1 MQLKLDEWDSAIQS
15 YREALKHQ
23 QGIEGQVQIRL
34 KLADAFRQKE
44 DTEDA
49 LAEVQNCRKLIE
61 KELPRRNSIP
71 DSRQKLL
78 KVQEDVLLRLAKLS
92 QSVLQDEG
100 QDQMISAETEKHLLT
115 AIECY
120 EQLFETQ
127 RARAE
132 SNTEGERLV
141 ELLQQITSL
150 KLTLAPPAARAVIK
164 LAMKQQQQ
172 APVEDKLMHEL
183 VVRLL
188 SGPVA
193 PSAFMDKLLEKA
205 VGVDTMKDTEAEL
218 RAVIQF
224 TSTI

>member
-1 MQLKLDEWDSAIQS
+1 MQLKLSEWDNAIQS

-34 KLADAFRQKE
+34 KLSDAFRHKE
-44 DTEDA
+44 DTEEA
-49 LAEVQNCRKLIE
+49 LAEVQSCRKLIE

-120 EQLFETQ
+120 EQLFEAQ

-132 SNTEGERLV
+132 SNSEGERLV
-141 ELLQQITSL
+141 ELLQQIISL
-150 KLTLAPPAARAVIK
+150 KLTLAPPAARTVIK
-164 LAMKQQQQ
+164 LATRQQQQ
-172 APVEDKLMHEL
+172 CPIEDKAMHEL

-205 VGVDTMKDTEAEL
+205 VSPETMKDTESEL
-218 RAVIQF
+218 KAIIQF
-224 TSTI
+224 TSSI

>member
-1 MQLKLDEWDSAIQS
+1 MGEWDSAIHS

-23 QGIEGQVQIRL
+23 QGIEEQVQIRL

-49 LAEVQNCRKLIE
+49 LSEVQSCRKLIE
-61 KELPRRNSIP
+61 KELPRRNSMP
-71 DSRQKLL
+71 DSRQRLL

-92 QSVLQDEG
+92 QSVLQDDKH
-100 QDQMISAETEKHLLT
+100 DQMISSETEKHLKT
-115 AIECY
+115 AIQCY
-120 EQLFETQ
+120 EQLFEAQ

-141 ELLQQITSL
+141 ELLQQITNL
-150 KLTLAPPAARAVIK
+150 KLILAPPAARAVIK
-164 LAMKQQQQ
+164 LATKQQHQSQ
-172 APVEDKLMHEL
+172 VEDKAMHEL

-205 VGVDTMKDTEAEL
+205 VSPDTMKDTEAEL
-218 RAVIQF
+218 RAIIQF